1 MRDNRKR
8 PGARRG
14 LVVLTACV
22 LAGITPVTAFAA
34 KRPDDNLSD
43 VEAPRPD
50 VNKDLSPEF
59 AYSED
64 KWAALRDN
72 VMEYG
77 ELADLIHEYN
87 ATVLNNR
94 AEYDDYRGKSSDRF
108 KNDYADTVQDLYDAS
123 DKMLENV
130 DEDQPGYASAL
141 AGSISTRIQAQRMQE
156 TADSENMDGDI
167 KKLEYDRQE
176 ADLVRTAQTKMN
188 QYWQKAKNR
197 QSLEASLSLAQ
208 ARQSAAAVRVQEGLE
223 PQARLMEAQ
232 EAVQSAQAAIQAGDQ
247 ELDTVRREL
256 CVLTGWSYDA
266 SPEIREIPVTR
277 AVDLGA
283 IDLEGDKQR
292 AVEQNY
298 ALRAAKGKM
307 NNTNYGTVQN
317 KVLQVNVSEAEQKI
331 KTDVENRYQN
341 LKQAQSDQDQAA
353 AELALEQRNL
363 DAASRKLEN
372 GSIKRNE
379 YLEIQDGY
387 AAKAAAEQVSA
398 LKLTQAQEDYWWAVN
413 GLADAGSL

>member
-1 MRDNRKR
+1 MKDNRLKR
-8 PGARRG
+8 GAMAAG
-14 LVVLTACV
+14 AVGMSLFMTAAFPMSA
-22 LAGITPVTAFAA
+22 LAG
-34 KRPDDNLSD
+34 
-43 VEAPRPD
+43 
-50 VNKDLSPEF
+50 SPEF
-59 AYSED
+59 AYTQE

-72 VMEYG
+72 VMEYE
-77 ELADLIHEYN
+77 ELNDLIHEYN

-176 ADLVRTAQTKMN
+176 AELVRTAQTKMN
-188 QYWQKAKNR
+188 QYWQKVKNR

-208 ARQSAAAVRVQEGLE
+208 ARESAAAVRVQAGME

-232 EAVQSAQAAIQAGDQ
+232 EAVQSAQASIQASDQ
-247 ELDTVRREL
+247 EMDTVRREL
-256 CVLTGWSYDA
+256 CLLTGWSYDA

-277 AVDLGA
+277 TVDLGA

-317 KVLQVNVSEAEQKI
+317 KVLQVNVGEAEQKI

-379 YLEIQDGY
+379 YLGIQDGY

-398 LKLTQAQEDYWWAVN
+398 LKLTQAQEDYWGAVN

>member
-1 MRDNRKR
+1 MKDNRLKR
-8 PGARRG
+8 GAMAAG
-14 LVVLTACV
+14 AVGMSLFMTAAFPMSA
-22 LAGITPVTAFAA
+22 LAG
-34 KRPDDNLSD
+34 
-43 VEAPRPD
+43 
-50 VNKDLSPEF
+50 SPEF
-59 AYSED
+59 AYTQE

-72 VMEYG
+72 VMEYE
-77 ELADLIHEYN
+77 ELNDLIHEYN

-176 ADLVRTAQTKMN
+176 AELVRTAQTKMN
-188 QYWQKAKNR
+188 QYWQKVKNR

-208 ARQSAAAVRVQEGLE
+208 ARESAAAVRVQAGME

-232 EAVQSAQAAIQAGDQ
+232 EAVQSAQASIQAGDQ
-247 ELDTVRREL
+247 EMDTVRREL
-256 CVLTGWSYDA
+256 CLLTGWSYDA

-277 AVDLGA
+277 TVDLGA

-317 KVLQVNVSEAEQKI
+317 KVLQVNVGEAEQKI

>member
-1 MRDNRKR
+1 MSKEERHLKDNRLKR
-8 PGARRG
+8 GAMAAG
-14 LVVLTACV
+14 AVGMSLFMTAAFPMSA
-22 LAGITPVTAFAA
+22 LAG
-34 KRPDDNLSD
+34 
-43 VEAPRPD
+43 
-50 VNKDLSPEF
+50 SPEF
-59 AYSED
+59 AYTQE

-72 VMEYG
+72 VLEYE
-77 ELADLIHEYN
+77 ELNDLIHEYN

-247 ELDTVRREL
+247 EMDTVRREL

>member
-1 MRDNRKR
+1 MS
-8 PGARRG
+8 
-14 LVVLTACV
+14 LFMTAAFPMSA
-22 LAGITPVTAFAA
+22 LAG
-34 KRPDDNLSD
+34 
-43 VEAPRPD
+43 
-50 VNKDLSPEF
+50 SPEF
-59 AYSED
+59 AYTQE

-72 VMEYG
+72 VLEYE
-77 ELADLIHEYN
+77 ELNDLIHEYN

-247 ELDTVRREL
+247 EMDTVRREL

>member
-1 MRDNRKR
+1 MKR
-8 PGARRG
+8 VIRSRGRAALALAAAVGVLFPLPAR
-14 LVVLTACV
+14 
-22 LAGITPVTAFAA
+22 AA
-34 KRPDDNLSD
+34 
-43 VEAPRPD
+43 
-50 VNKDLSPEF
+50 SPEF
-59 AYSED
+59 ARTEEE
-64 KWAALRDN
+64 WASLRDDTI
-72 VMEYG
+72 EYE

-108 KNDYADTVQDLYDAS
+108 KNDYADMVQELYDAS

-247 ELDTVRREL
+247 EMDTVRREL

-277 AVDLGA
+277 AVDLGV

>member
-1 MRDNRKR
+1 MKDNRLKR
-8 PGARRG
+8 GAMAVG
-14 LVVLTACV
+14 AVGMSLFMTAAFPMSA
-22 LAGITPVTAFAA
+22 LAG
-34 KRPDDNLSD
+34 
-43 VEAPRPD
+43 
-50 VNKDLSPEF
+50 SPEF
-59 AYSED
+59 AYTQE

-72 VMEYG
+72 VMEYE
-77 ELADLIHEYN
+77 ELNDLIHEYN

-176 ADLVRTAQTKMN
+176 AELVRTAQTKMN
-188 QYWQKAKNR
+188 QYWQKVKNR

-208 ARQSAAAVRVQEGLE
+208 ARESAAAVRVQAGME

-232 EAVQSAQAAIQAGDQ
+232 EAVQSAQASIQASDQ
-247 ELDTVRREL
+247 EMDTVRREL

-277 AVDLGA
+277 TVDLGA

-317 KVLQVNVSEAEQKI
+317 KVLQVNVGEAEQKI

-379 YLEIQDGY
+379 YLGIQDGY

>member
-64 KWAALRDN
+64 KWASLRDN

-176 ADLVRTAQTKMN
+176 AELVRTAQTKMN
-188 QYWQKAKNR
+188 QYWQKVKNR

-208 ARQSAAAVRVQEGLE
+208 ARESAASVRVQAGME

-232 EAVQSAQAAIQAGDQ
+232 EAVQSAQASIQASDQ
-247 ELDTVRREL
+247 EMDTVRREL
-256 CVLTGWSYDA
+256 CLLTGWSYDA

-277 AVDLGA
+277 TVDLGA

-317 KVLQVNVSEAEQKI
+317 KVLQVNVGEAEQKI

-413 GLADAGSL
+413 ELADAGSL

>member
-1 MRDNRKR
+1 MKDNRLKR
-8 PGARRG
+8 GAMAAG
-14 LVVLTACV
+14 AVGMSLFMTAAFPMSA
-22 LAGITPVTAFAA
+22 LAG
-34 KRPDDNLSD
+34 
-43 VEAPRPD
+43 
-50 VNKDLSPEF
+50 SPEF
-59 AYSED
+59 AYTQE

-72 VMEYG
+72 VLEYE
-77 ELADLIHEYN
+77 ELNDLIHEYN

-232 EAVQSAQAAIQAGDQ
+232 EAVQSAQAAIQAGYQ
-247 ELDTVRREL
+247 EMDTVRREL

>member
-1 MRDNRKR
+1 MKDNRLKR
-8 PGARRG
+8 RAMAAGAVG
-14 LVVLTACV
+14 LSLFMTGAFPMSA
-22 LAGITPVTAFAA
+22 LAG
-34 KRPDDNLSD
+34 
-43 VEAPRPD
+43 
-50 VNKDLSPEF
+50 SPEF
-59 AYSED
+59 AYTQE

-72 VMEYG
+72 VMEYE
-77 ELADLIHEYN
+77 ELNDLIHEYN

-176 ADLVRTAQTKMN
+176 AELVRTAQTKMN
-188 QYWQKAKNR
+188 QYWQKVKNR

-208 ARQSAAAVRVQEGLE
+208 ARESAAAVRVQAGME

-232 EAVQSAQAAIQAGDQ
+232 EAVQSAQASIQASDQ
-247 ELDTVRREL
+247 EMDTVRREL
-256 CVLTGWSYDA
+256 CLLTGWSYDA

-277 AVDLGA
+277 TVDLGA

-317 KVLQVNVSEAEQKI
+317 KVLQVNVGEAEQKI

>member
-1 MRDNRKR
+1 MKDNRLKR
-8 PGARRG
+8 GAMAAG
-14 LVVLTACV
+14 AVGMSLFMTAAFPMSA
-22 LAGITPVTAFAA
+22 LAG
-34 KRPDDNLSD
+34 
-43 VEAPRPD
+43 
-50 VNKDLSPEF
+50 SPEF
-59 AYSED
+59 AYTQE

-72 VMEYG
+72 VLEYE
-77 ELADLIHEYN
+77 ELNDLIHEYN

-247 ELDTVRREL
+247 EMDTVRREL

-387 AAKAAAEQVSA
+387 AAKAAAEKVSA

>member
-1 MRDNRKR
+1 MKDNRLKR
-8 PGARRG
+8 GAMAAG
-14 LVVLTACV
+14 AVGMSLFMTAAFPMSA
-22 LAGITPVTAFAA
+22 LAG
-34 KRPDDNLSD
+34 
-43 VEAPRPD
+43 
-50 VNKDLSPEF
+50 SPEF
-59 AYSED
+59 AYTQE

-72 VMEYG
+72 VMEYE
-77 ELADLIHEYN
+77 ELNDLIHEYN

-94 AEYDDYRGKSSDRF
+94 EEYDDYRGKSSDRF

-176 ADLVRTAQTKMN
+176 AELVRTAQTKMN
-188 QYWQKAKNR
+188 QYWQKVKNR

-208 ARQSAAAVRVQEGLE
+208 ARESAAAVRVQAGME

-232 EAVQSAQAAIQAGDQ
+232 EAVQSAQASIQASDQ
-247 ELDTVRREL
+247 EMDTVRREL
-256 CVLTGWSYDA
+256 CLLTGWSYDA

-277 AVDLGA
+277 TVDLGA

-317 KVLQVNVSEAEQKI
+317 KVLQVNVGEAEQKI
-331 KTDVENRYQN
+331 KTDVEKRYQN

-398 LKLTQAQEDYWWAVN
+398 LKLTQVQEDYWWAVN

>member
-1 MRDNRKR
+1 MKDNRLKR
-8 PGARRG
+8 GAMAAG
-14 LVVLTACV
+14 AVGMSLFMTAAFPMSA
-22 LAGITPVTAFAA
+22 LAG
-34 KRPDDNLSD
+34 
-43 VEAPRPD
+43 
-50 VNKDLSPEF
+50 SPEF
-59 AYSED
+59 AYTQE

-72 VMEYG
+72 VMEYE
-77 ELADLIHEYN
+77 ELNDLILEYH
-87 ATVLNNR
+87 APVLNNR
-94 AEYDDYRGKSSDRF
+94 AAYDDYRGTSSDRF

-176 ADLVRTAQTKMN
+176 AELVRTAQTKMN
-188 QYWQKAKNR
+188 QYWQKVKNR

-208 ARQSAAAVRVQEGLE
+208 ARESAAAVRVQAGME

-232 EAVQSAQAAIQAGDQ
+232 EAVQSAQASIQAGDQ
-247 ELDTVRREL
+247 EMDTVRREL
-256 CVLTGWSYDA
+256 CLLTGWSYDA

-277 AVDLGA
+277 TVDLGA

-317 KVLQVNVSEAEQKI
+317 KVLQVNVGEAEQKI

>member
-1 MRDNRKR
+1 MKDNRLKR
-8 PGARRG
+8 GAMAAG
-14 LVVLTACV
+14 AVGMSLFMTAAFPMSA
-22 LAGITPVTAFAA
+22 LAG
-34 KRPDDNLSD
+34 
-43 VEAPRPD
+43 
-50 VNKDLSPEF
+50 SPEF
-59 AYSED
+59 AYTQE

-72 VMEYG
+72 VMEYE
-77 ELADLIHEYN
+77 ELNDLIHEYN

-176 ADLVRTAQTKMN
+176 AELVRTAQTKMN
-188 QYWQKAKNR
+188 QYWQKVKNR

-208 ARQSAAAVRVQEGLE
+208 ARESAAAVRVQAGME

-232 EAVQSAQAAIQAGDQ
+232 EAVQSAQASIQASDQ
-247 ELDTVRREL
+247 EMDTVRREL
-256 CVLTGWSYDA
+256 CLLTGWSYDA

-277 AVDLGA
+277 TVDLGA

-317 KVLQVNVSEAEQKI
+317 KVLQVNVGEAEQKI
-331 KTDVENRYQN
+331 KTDVEKCYQN

>member
-1 MRDNRKR
+1 MKDNRLKR
-8 PGARRG
+8 GAMAAG
-14 LVVLTACV
+14 AVGMSLFMTAAFPMSA
-22 LAGITPVTAFAA
+22 LAG
-34 KRPDDNLSD
+34 
-43 VEAPRPD
+43 
-50 VNKDLSPEF
+50 SPEF
-59 AYSED
+59 AYTQE

-72 VMEYG
+72 VLEYE
-77 ELADLIHEYN
+77 ELNDLIHEYN

-277 AVDLGA
+277 TVDLGT

>member
-1 MRDNRKR
+1 MKDNRLKR
-8 PGARRG
+8 GAMAAG
-14 LVVLTACV
+14 AVGMSLFMTAAFPMSA
-22 LAGITPVTAFAA
+22 LAG
-34 KRPDDNLSD
+34 
-43 VEAPRPD
+43 
-50 VNKDLSPEF
+50 SPEF
-59 AYSED
+59 AYTQE

-72 VMEYG
+72 VLEYE
-77 ELADLIHEYN
+77 ELNDLIHEYN

-188 QYWQKAKNR
+188 QYWQKTKNR

-277 AVDLGA
+277 TVDLGA

-317 KVLQVNVSEAEQKI
+317 KVLQVNVGEAEQKI

>member
-1 MRDNRKR
+1 MKDNRLKR
-8 PGARRG
+8 GAMAAG
-14 LVVLTACV
+14 AVGMSLFMTAAFPMSA
-22 LAGITPVTAFAA
+22 LAG
-34 KRPDDNLSD
+34 
-43 VEAPRPD
+43 
-50 VNKDLSPEF
+50 SPEF
-59 AYSED
+59 AYTQE

-72 VMEYG
+72 VLEYE
-77 ELADLIHEYN
+77 ELNDLIHEYN

-232 EAVQSAQAAIQAGDQ
+232 EAVQSAQAAIQAGDK
-247 ELDTVRREL
+247 EMDTVRREL

>member
-1 MRDNRKR
+1 MKDNRLKR
-8 PGARRG
+8 GAMAAGAVG
-14 LVVLTACV
+14 LSLFMTAAFPMSA
-22 LAGITPVTAFAA
+22 LAG
-34 KRPDDNLSD
+34 
-43 VEAPRPD
+43 
-50 VNKDLSPEF
+50 SPEF
-59 AYSED
+59 AYTQE

-72 VMEYG
+72 VMEYE
-77 ELADLIHEYN
+77 ELNDLIHEYN

-108 KNDYADTVQDLYDAS
+108 KNDYADTVQDLYNAS

-176 ADLVRTAQTKMN
+176 AELVRTAQTKMN
-188 QYWQKAKNR
+188 QYWQKVKNR

-208 ARQSAAAVRVQEGLE
+208 ARESAAAVRVQAGME

-232 EAVQSAQAAIQAGDQ
+232 EAVQSAQASIQASDQ
-247 ELDTVRREL
+247 EMDTVRREL
-256 CVLTGWSYDA
+256 CLLTGWSYDA

-277 AVDLGA
+277 TVDLGA

-317 KVLQVNVSEAEQKI
+317 KVLQVNVGEAEQKI

>member
-1 MRDNRKR
+1 MKDNRLKR
-8 PGARRG
+8 GAMAAG
-14 LVVLTACV
+14 AVGMSLFMTAAFPMSA
-22 LAGITPVTAFAA
+22 LAG
-34 KRPDDNLSD
+34 
-43 VEAPRPD
+43 
-50 VNKDLSPEF
+50 SPEF
-59 AYSED
+59 AYTQEI
-64 KWAALRDN
+64 WAALRDN
-72 VMEYG
+72 VLEYE
-77 ELADLIHEYN
+77 ELNDLIHEYN

-247 ELDTVRREL
+247 EMDTVRREL

>member
-1 MRDNRKR
+1 MKDNRLKR
-8 PGARRG
+8 GAMAAG
-14 LVVLTACV
+14 AVGMSLFMTAAFPMSA
-22 LAGITPVTAFAA
+22 LAG
-34 KRPDDNLSD
+34 
-43 VEAPRPD
+43 
-50 VNKDLSPEF
+50 SPEF
-59 AYSED
+59 AYTQE

-72 VMEYG
+72 VLEYE
-77 ELADLIHEYN
+77 ELNDLIHEYN

-247 ELDTVRREL
+247 EMDTVRREL

-413 GLADAGSL
+413 GLADAGCL

>member
-1 MRDNRKR
+1 MKDNRLKR
-8 PGARRG
+8 GAMAVG
-14 LVVLTACV
+14 AVGMSLFMTAAFPMSA
-22 LAGITPVTAFAA
+22 LAG
-34 KRPDDNLSD
+34 
-43 VEAPRPD
+43 
-50 VNKDLSPEF
+50 SPEF
-59 AYSED
+59 AYTQE

-72 VMEYG
+72 VMEYE
-77 ELADLIHEYN
+77 ELNDLIHEYN

-176 ADLVRTAQTKMN
+176 AELVRTAQTKMN
-188 QYWQKAKNR
+188 QYWQKVKNR

-208 ARQSAAAVRVQEGLE
+208 ARESAAAVRVQAGME

-232 EAVQSAQAAIQAGDQ
+232 EAVQSAQASIQASDQ
-247 ELDTVRREL
+247 EMDTVRREL
-256 CVLTGWSYDA
+256 CLLTGWSYDA

-277 AVDLGA
+277 TVDLGA

-317 KVLQVNVSEAEQKI
+317 KVLQVNVGEAEQKI

>member
-1 MRDNRKR
+1 MS
-8 PGARRG
+8 
-14 LVVLTACV
+14 LFMTAAFPMSA
-22 LAGITPVTAFAA
+22 LAG
-34 KRPDDNLSD
+34 
-43 VEAPRPD
+43 
-50 VNKDLSPEF
+50 SPEF
-59 AYSED
+59 AYTQE

-72 VMEYG
+72 VMEYE
-77 ELADLIHEYN
+77 ELNDLIHEYN

-176 ADLVRTAQTKMN
+176 AELVRTAQTKMN
-188 QYWQKAKNR
+188 QYWQKVKNR

-208 ARQSAAAVRVQEGLE
+208 ARESAAAVRVQAGME

-232 EAVQSAQAAIQAGDQ
+232 EAVQSAQASIQASDQ
-247 ELDTVRREL
+247 EMDTVRREL
-256 CVLTGWSYDA
+256 CLLTGWSYDA

-277 AVDLGA
+277 TVDLGA

-317 KVLQVNVSEAEQKI
+317 KVLQVNVGEAEQKI

-379 YLEIQDGY
+379 YLGIQDGY

>member
-1 MRDNRKR
+1 MKDNRLKR
-8 PGARRG
+8 GAMAAG
-14 LVVLTACV
+14 AVGMSLFMTAAFPMSA
-22 LAGITPVTAFAA
+22 LAG
-34 KRPDDNLSD
+34 
-43 VEAPRPD
+43 
-50 VNKDLSPEF
+50 SPEF
-59 AYSED
+59 AYTQE

-72 VMEYG
+72 VLEYE
-77 ELADLIHEYN
+77 ELNDLIHEYN

-232 EAVQSAQAAIQAGDQ
+232 EAVQSAQAALQAGDQ
-247 ELDTVRREL
+247 EMDTVRREL

-277 AVDLGA
+277 AVDLGV

>member
-1 MRDNRKR
+1 MKDNRLKR
-8 PGARRG
+8 GAMAAG
-14 LVVLTACV
+14 AVGMSLFMTAAFPMSA
-22 LAGITPVTAFAA
+22 LAG
-34 KRPDDNLSD
+34 
-43 VEAPRPD
+43 
-50 VNKDLSPEF
+50 SPEF
-59 AYSED
+59 AYTQE

-72 VMEYG
+72 VMEYE
-77 ELADLIHEYN
+77 ELNDLIHEYN

-176 ADLVRTAQTKMN
+176 AELVRTAQTKMN
-188 QYWQKAKNR
+188 QYWQKVKNR

-208 ARQSAAAVRVQEGLE
+208 ARESAAAVRVQAGME

-232 EAVQSAQAAIQAGDQ
+232 EAVQSAQASIQASDQ
-247 ELDTVRREL
+247 EMDTVRREL
-256 CVLTGWSYDA
+256 CLLTGWSYDA

-277 AVDLGA
+277 TVDLGA